1 MAIPKICTNKF
12 FLLAVSASFAFSM
25 FTYNVLNQEITEV
38 KADNNENIERIL
50 DLVDKNSEKITEIR
64 ENVSYIKAKVEKI
77 K

>member
-1 MAIPKICTNKF
+1 LAIPKICTNKF

>member
-1 MAIPKICTNKF
+1 
-12 FLLAVSASFAFSM
+12 M

>member
-1 MAIPKICTNKF
+1 LAIPKICTNKF

-38 KADNNENIERIL
+38 KADNNENIKRII
-50 DLVDKNSEKITEIR
+50 DVVDKNSEKITEIR